1 MKYTLKIFL
10 FLYFKNIYFLKIYI
24 YMIEWLVPSTR
35 RDCCFFIWL
44 ATSNNH
50 AHDDTIDVVFWALF
64 TANYFHAFIRS
75 KEFVFGPFNM
85 YGLFFYIKL
94 CFFPWKYTSFK
105 YRLMW

>member
-1 MKYTLKIFL
+1 
-10 FLYFKNIYFLKIYI
+10 
-24 YMIEWLVPSTR
+24 MIKWLVPSTTG
-35 RDCCFFIWL
+35 DFCFFIWL